1 MSGALNLN
9 SCNFRCDFVPP
20 SSEYFLLIGFGNLCK
35 MFVQCLHLWNS
46 LNYRRDDHVDENGV
60 VSFTCCHGFGELGAE
75 SVVGDTLSLATS
87 LRVLSNC
94 FRLHKL
100 WEDAEQRGMN
110 IGTFPMNYN
119 NCVACIHSLH
129 NYNKKDV

>member
-1 MSGALNLN
+1 
-9 SCNFRCDFVPP
+9 
-20 SSEYFLLIGFGNLCK
+20 

-60 VSFTCCHGFGELGAE
+60 VSFTCCHGFGKLGAE

-100 WEDAEQRGMN
+100 WEDAEQREMNN
-110 IGTFPMNYN
+110 IGTFLMNYN